1 MLEKRRN
8 IYMSDIKKGKKKRFS
23 HIFTPSSAHVKGKEQ
38 RKKNNK
44 LTNLIV
50 FHINDDS
57 NSLLPSS
64 NH

>member
-1 MLEKRRN
+1 
-8 IYMSDIKKGKKKRFS
+8 MSDIKKGKKKRFS

-38 RKKNNK
+38 KKNNK